1 MVRERDARRAMAHQR
16 STRPL
21 TENREVPLEIHPEN
35 VLVFDSIG
43 LNDRGSPDTPEEDSW
58 AEMAPNLAAT
68 FDGVG
73 NLPDEL
79 SDVINWDDYLF
90 EAVNQLSDEP
100 IPREFLPKPPAS
112 SNTGWYPFKNKEPN
126 STDSHSCWN
135 DTTTL
140 DIIASIEGTD
150 PRVAKTGI
158 KAQDEREGD
167 TVLFELSNPYVN
179 PHLDF
184 YPEETHGFNVYK
196 SSQSKKWLKDLPH
209 DLRDGPNLMAKCAV
223 PRITYTES
231 PPTIVIQMPLD
242 PSFDSHALK
251 SLNVVDFDQIYDEI
265 KISGLSIGQLCS
277 HQIWAHDASL
287 ECEVLLMSLVFT
299 FQADSPMHAEV
310 TNTTLPNISLNPCRI
325 CCLNAQSLEN
335 RKSEEYVRAFL
346 QLDTNGNPKPNER
359 REWSVI
365 KSQTK
370 QLWELGQKGVKSH
383 FENETRLLGVRDSIN
398 RYFVEIMQQKKNT
411 SAHKEVQKLAKEEPD
426 RIFNPFLK
434 LKGFDGTRDTP
445 VEHLHVVLL
454 GVVKYLVR
462 DFMTSLKGKQLE
474 QLEAA
479 WQAFNI
485 DSLNI
490 SSIQANYLV
499 HHYSSL
505 VGKDFKIV
513 LQAAPFVFY
522 QFMDEKLRKLW
533 IALGQLSTYVFQT
546 RINNMAQYLNELRK
560 HIDIFLCLLVDRTA
574 QWVNKPKFHILKHL
588 PDCIESL
595 GCASL
600 FATEQFESFN
610 SVLRTASVH
619 SNRLRPGRDLALSFL
634 NYQALRLVL
643 SNARLYNHKTN
654 IAFYCSPE
662 VNNLFR
668 YNVLIQKSMGYNHVL
683 VNTPSAFPT
692 VIQCPL
698 LPKDEQEIPAYFQQ
712 YPDSVITQVSQ
723 LRLSEKDVVKRGYF
737 VLVSPT
743 ANMRELRNTHEHRYA
758 AVKDIKACLN
768 VQHNCSSGGCSMVPN
783 TSPQRAGLE
792 AAPASN
798 CLLPIEAWQWNQAI
812 RNGLDEWINPSDS

>member
-1 MVRERDARRAMAHQR
+1 
-16 STRPL
+16 
-21 TENREVPLEIHPEN
+21 
-35 VLVFDSIG
+35 
-43 LNDRGSPDTPEEDSW
+43 
-58 AEMAPNLAAT
+58 
-68 FDGVG
+68 
-73 NLPDEL
+73 
-79 SDVINWDDYLF
+79 
-90 EAVNQLSDEP
+90 
-100 IPREFLPKPPAS
+100 
-112 SNTGWYPFKNKEPN
+112 
-126 STDSHSCWN
+126 
-135 DTTTL
+135 
-140 DIIASIEGTD
+140 
-150 PRVAKTGI
+150 
-158 KAQDEREGD
+158 
-167 TVLFELSNPYVN
+167 
-179 PHLDF
+179 
-184 YPEETHGFNVYK
+184 
-196 SSQSKKWLKDLPH
+196 
-209 DLRDGPNLMAKCAV
+209 
-223 PRITYTES
+223 
-231 PPTIVIQMPLD
+231 
-242 PSFDSHALK
+242 
-251 SLNVVDFDQIYDEI
+251 
-265 KISGLSIGQLCS
+265 
-277 HQIWAHDASL
+277 
-287 ECEVLLMSLVFT
+287 
-299 FQADSPMHAEV
+299 MHAEV
-310 TNTTLPNISLNPCRI
+310 TNTTLPNISLNPCCI

-346 QLDTNGNPKPNER
+346 QLDTNGDPKPNER

-370 QLWELGQKGVKSH
+370 QLWELGQKSVKSH

-398 RYFVEIMQQKKNT
+398 RYFVEIMQKKKNT

-426 RIFNPFLK
+426 RIFNPFLT
-434 LKGFDGTRDTP
+434 LKGFDGTRNTP

-454 GVVKYLVR
+454 GVVKYLVQ

-474 QLEAA
+474 QLKAA

-499 HHYSSL
+499 HHYSLL

-522 QFMDEKLRKLW
+522 QFMDEKLCKLW

-546 RINNMAQYLNELRK
+546 QINNMAQYLNELRK
-560 HIDIFLCLLVDRTA
+560 HIDIFLCLLVDRTS

-610 SVLRTASVH
+610 SVLQTASVH
-619 SNRLRPGRDLALSFL
+619 SNRLRPGRDLALICL

-643 SNARLYNHKTN
+643 SNAWLYNHKTN
-654 IAFYCSPE
+654 IAFYCLPE

-723 LRLSEKDVVKRGYF
+723 LRLSEKDVV
-737 VLVSPT
+737 SPT
-743 ANMRELRNTHEHRYA
+743 ANMRELRNTHKHRYA

-798 CLLPIEAWQWNQAI
+798 CVKHLDDTHFILNSSSLHSIDSHRQLASLTVAPIEAWQWNQAI